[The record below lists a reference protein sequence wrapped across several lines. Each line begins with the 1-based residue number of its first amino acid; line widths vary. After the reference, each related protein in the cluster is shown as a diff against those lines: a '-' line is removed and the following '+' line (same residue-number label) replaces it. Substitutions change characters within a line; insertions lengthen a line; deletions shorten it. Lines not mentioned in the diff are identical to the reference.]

1 MTSPV
6 IPLPKGFSFATAAA
20 GFKYATGRDDLALI
34 ASQPPA
40 VAAGVF
46 TKNLFQAAPVTVAR
60 ETLQASG
67 GHARAILINAGQA
80 NACTGDAG
88 LADCRATLALVA
100 GATDLSPE
108 EILPAST
115 GVIGARLKMDKWK
128 AAVPQL
134 AASLGQA
141 SPVAAAKAI
150 MTTDSFPK
158 IAWGTL
164 ATDAGEVRVLGMAKG
179 AGMIAPNMAT
189 MIGVLL
195 CDAKVGSLWW
205 QEAVAAAADRSFTSI
220 TVAGDTSTNDG
231 VLALATGASEVVIDS
246 AEGRQALL
254 AVMIEVCQALSFM
267 LIQDAEGGT
276 KILRIKVQGAASHAE
291 AELAAR
297 AVGNSP
303 LVKTAFFGRDANW
316 GRIVAAL
323 GRSGASFA
331 PGDVSVRIGGVPV
344 FVKGMPVAED
354 LDALL
359 SPHMRRG
366 EISLDV
372 ELGKGPGRY
381 LLLASD
387 LTYDYVKIN
396 ADYRS

>member
-20 GFKYATGRDDLALI
+20 GFKRPDRDDLALI
-34 ASQPPA
+34 VSEPPA
-40 VAAGVF
+40 AAAGVF
-46 TKNLFQAAPVTVAR
+46 TRNLFQAAPVLVAKKQ
-60 ETLQASG
+60 LQTSG
-67 GHARAILINAGQA
+67 GHARAILVNSGQA
-80 NACTGDAG
+80 NACTGEDG
-88 LADCRATLALVA
+88 LADCRATLSLVA

-115 GVIGARLKMDKWK
+115 GVIGARLKLDKWK
-128 AAVPQL
+128 AAVPSL
-134 AASLGQA
+134 AASLGQTSA
-141 SPVAAAKAI
+141 VAAAKAI
-150 MTTDSFPK
+150 MTTDTFPK
-158 IAWGTL
+158 LAWGSL
-164 ATDAGEVRVLGMAKG
+164 ATEAGEVRVLGMCKG

-205 QEAVAAAADRSFTSI
+205 QEAVAAAADRSFNSI
-220 TVAGDTSTNDG
+220 TVDGDTSTNDC
-231 VLALATGASEVVIDS
+231 VLALANGASEVVIDS

-254 AVMIEVCQALSFM
+254 AVMVEVCQALAFM

-276 KILRIKVQGAASHAE
+276 KILRVKVQGAASHAE

-303 LVKTAFFGRDANW
+303 LVKTAFFGQDANW

-323 GRSGASFA
+323 GRSGANFS
-331 PGDVSVRIGGVPV
+331 PDEVSVRIGGITV
-344 FVKGMPVAED
+344 FERGMPVADD

-359 SPHMRRG
+359 APHMRRG

-372 ELGKGPGRY
+372 ELGNGPGRY

-396 ADYRS
+396 ADYRT

>member
-205 QEAVAAAADRSFTSI
+205 QEAVAAAADRSFNSI
-220 TVAGDTSTNDG
+220 TVDGDTSTNDC
-231 VLALATGASEVVIDS
+231 VLALANGASEVVIDS

-323 GRSGASFA
+323 GRSGASFV

-366 EISLDV
+366 EIGLDV

>member
-67 GHARAILINAGQA
+67 GHARAILIHAGQA

-141 SPVAAAKAI
+141 SPVAAA
-150 MTTDSFPK
+150 
-158 IAWGTL
+158 
-164 ATDAGEVRVLGMAKG
+164 
-179 AGMIAPNMAT
+179 
-189 MIGVLL
+189 
-195 CDAKVGSLWW
+195 
-205 QEAVAAAADRSFTSI
+205 
-220 TVAGDTSTNDG
+220 
-231 VLALATGASEVVIDS
+231 
-246 AEGRQALL
+246 
-254 AVMIEVCQALSFM
+254 
-267 LIQDAEGGT
+267 
-276 KILRIKVQGAASHAE
+276 
-291 AELAAR
+291 
-297 AVGNSP
+297 
-303 LVKTAFFGRDANW
+303 
-316 GRIVAAL
+316 
-323 GRSGASFA
+323 
-331 PGDVSVRIGGVPV
+331 
-344 FVKGMPVAED
+344 
-354 LDALL
+354 
-359 SPHMRRG
+359 
-366 EISLDV
+366 
-372 ELGKGPGRY
+372 
-381 LLLASD
+381 
-387 LTYDYVKIN
+387 
-396 ADYRS
+396 